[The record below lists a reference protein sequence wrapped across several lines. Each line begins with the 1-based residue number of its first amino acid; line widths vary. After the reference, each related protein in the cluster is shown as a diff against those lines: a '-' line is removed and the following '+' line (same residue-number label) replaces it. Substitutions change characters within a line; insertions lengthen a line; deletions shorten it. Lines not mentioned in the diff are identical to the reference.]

1 MLRLRRLTF
10 AAPPM
15 RRKIIAARIAR
26 VVALGSAAALLVA
39 CNEATAP
46 TPQRTPPA
54 PVAAVPAAM
63 ANVANSVDDMTEW
76 WMPSIENESE
86 RSNLQQILTGL
97 KSHLNVGNVLACQQ
111 EVSDA
116 RGALSRL
123 SDSQQ
128 VETAPIGVALDIVQ
142 SALDGLSK

>member
-1 MLRLRRLTF
+1 MQRMRKKASSLRVARVFVLSGVIALF
-10 AAPPM
+10 AAC
-15 RRKIIAARIAR
+15 
-26 VVALGSAAALLVA
+26 S
-39 CNEATAP
+39 ETTAP
-46 TPQRTPPA
+46 IANTAASPSATPIPA
-54 PVAAVPAAM
+54 SMV
-63 ANVANSVDDMTEW
+63 NVANSLDDMTEW
-76 WMPSIENESE
+76 WMPSVEDVTE

-97 KSHLNVGNVLACQQ
+97 KAHLNVGNSLLSQQ
-111 EVSDA
+111 DVTNA